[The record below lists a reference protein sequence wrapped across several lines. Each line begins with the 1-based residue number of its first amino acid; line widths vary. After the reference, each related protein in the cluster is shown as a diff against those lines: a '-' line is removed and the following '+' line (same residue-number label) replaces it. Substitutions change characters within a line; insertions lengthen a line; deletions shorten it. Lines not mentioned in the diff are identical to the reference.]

1 VTGWFWLTTTVVGAL
16 AAAGLLAALG
26 LDILA
31 ATISRTGTG
40 LRGTERGRRVTGPV
54 LALAAVLAA
63 VVLVRLG
70 LILHARPGP

>member
-1 VTGWFWLTTTVVGAL
+1 MSGWLWLTTTVVGAL

-26 LDILA
+26 LDVLA

-40 LRGTERGRRVTGPV
+40 LRGTERGRRVTRPV
-54 LALAAVLAA
+54 VALAAVLAA
-63 VVLVRLG
+63 AVLIRFG